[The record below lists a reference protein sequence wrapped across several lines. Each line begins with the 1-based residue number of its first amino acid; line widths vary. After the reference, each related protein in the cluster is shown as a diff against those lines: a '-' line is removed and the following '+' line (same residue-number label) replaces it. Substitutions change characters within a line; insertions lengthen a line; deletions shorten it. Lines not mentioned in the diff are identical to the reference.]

1 METIVIV
8 GGSEDGF
15 GADDEKPNL
24 WLEFH
29 KVDLKQGGKVE
40 KNCYPKLR
48 CWGMVGTMSLVK
60 SKLCLAGCTATAD
73 EADEYACFLDLDS
86 DSNSYSDSEWKHLPL
101 PVGCLAFGTLDGKLY
116 GHNHHD
122 RYAEDE
128 NLGSDWFEFIRDR
141 LPEDEEGEHVMIPDP
156 PNNRILFY
164 TTSGKIYAYDPSHR
178 ESRLRLV
185 AADVPDWSPLVAVVA
200 NIAYIAFHPRWGGD
214 YPWMLCAYD
223 LSNGGKHLKCVWTS
237 MEVDGVDISDLLC
250 HIRGL
255 FHLPNTN
262 NFWLAACTP
271 DRSTSVHLHFV
282 KFQASRTDDDD
293 RILCTPLVLVYSP
306 IENTAHVFHF
316 LLIHGSLH
324 G

>member
-1 METIVIV
+1 MEAILIV

-15 GADDEKPNL
+15 GADDGKPNL

-48 CWGMVGTMSLVK
+48 SWGMVGTMFLVK
-60 SKLCLAGCTATAD
+60 SKLCLAGCTAKAD
-73 EADEYACFLDLDS
+73 QAEEYACFLDLDS

-101 PVGCLAFGTLDGKLY
+101 PVGCLAFGTLDGKIY
-116 GHNHHD
+116 GHNHFD

-128 NLGSDWFEFIRDR
+128 NLGSDWFEIIRDP
-141 LPEDEEGEHVMIPDP
+141 LPEEEEGEHVMIPDP

-164 TTSGKIYAYDPSHR
+164 TTSGKMYAYYPTHC

-185 AADVPDWSPLVAVVA
+185 AADVSPWSPLVVIVA
-200 NIAYIAFHPRWGGD
+200 NIAYIAVGSN
-214 YPWMLCAYD
+214 YPWMLYAYD
-223 LSNGGKHLKCVWTS
+223 LSNGKYLKCVWTS
-237 MEVDGVDISDLLC
+237 TEVDGVDFFDFLC
-250 HIRGL
+250 DVRGL

-262 NFWLAACTP
+262 NFWLAACTHS
-271 DRSTSVHLHFV
+271 STSNLVHLYFV
-282 KFQASRTDDDD
+282 KFQASRTDNDD
-293 RILCTPLVLVYSP
+293 RILCTPLDLVHSL
-306 IENTAHVFHF
+306 IGNTAHVFKF
-316 LLIHGSLH
+316 LLIHGSLD